1 MKLQVIKNQVLYW
14 LKSITLYGL
23 YLVILLILSSF
34 FILQIPSIQTRISK
48 GFLSSLSEQTGF
60 KTTIGRVEFYW
71 FDRILIEHLAI
82 TDPEGNRMISADKL
96 LVNFTFNGIFSDK
109 NIRIDGVAVDSANVF
124 FTRIQETD
132 STRNLNINV
141 FSRRLS
147 KSDKK
152 ETAGGGS
159 IRIGEA
165 IIQNSSFTYSTDRD
179 SIATGFDYNH
189 FSVNLH
195 EAELQRFFI
204 LGDTVEFK
212 VASFQATETRTDF
225 SINQLQTFFRFS
237 NESLE
242 FLGLTLDAG
251 NSVVSDTVLF
261 TFTNQDDLS
270 DFVNKVSLNCNLS
283 NTLIYPKDLALFFP
297 AAEVIPQPVQLNGKV
312 TGRISDFRFTEF
324 DIQTG
329 NTHLHGTLTMDGL
342 PDITETFIVLH
353 LTPSQFDFSDFEFV
367 LTSPVIKRLKPLGRV
382 TLSGQ
387 FLGYPTDF
395 VANGDFISSLG
406 RINSDINLKLDESD
420 FERSVYKGRLKLT
433 DFKLGTY
440 LNDTVNFQAVSMD
453 GQINGS
459 GLTTQSADFRL
470 TGLVSSLGIMGY
482 TYTGIETNARFA
494 SQLFAGEL
502 TVNDPN
508 LKLAINGSIDL
519 RKNVNRF
526 NFEGTV
532 DTLNLDKINLTAK
545 PLYLRTKLDVDMQ
558 GLELDSLHGFAN
570 LNDFTI
576 SYHDESLHLDQ
587 ISVLAQRDFAQR
599 RLKLKTSVAD
609 AEVSGDF
616 YFTDLF
622 NDLQLLVK
630 ELYLNIE
637 NDKESISTYYSN
649 KVSPA
654 KQYHADFSFHFKNIK
669 PVMDLS
675 DLPLYVS
682 LHTQMEGR
690 FSTGKTTRIQAYARF
705 DSLIFGQLNFYK
717 NQLEISAS
725 KISDSA
731 RSLAMIYLHSANQK
745 LANSIE
751 TQQLTTEAIWD
762 GQHVDVEFQV
772 LQKTEN
778 NRIHLNTTIDF
789 SDSTYIRFK
798 PSIVQLLEQRWNF
811 DPLNVLVI
819 KGKEW
824 IFRNIALTHSQ
835 QTIGLDGR
843 LSPDSTQAL
852 SLFVNDFELQS
863 INPLIH
869 RKLSGKT
876 NATFILTNYFGQS
889 NIQNRVK
896 IEQLS
901 VDGFLIGDVTGNN
914 LWDSD
919 EKHFNLKF
927 FVDRLGNRIVN
938 CEGYYNPSAESDP
951 LNITARFT
959 QANLKVFEPFLDD
972 LLSEFQ
978 GTITGTYTIT
988 GQLADPKLNGSGRVD
1003 NGGLVINYLNTAYQF
1018 NGIIGLTPTS
1028 IYFQEINLT
1037 DALRN
1042 RGVLNGTITHTNFAN
1057 MELNLL
1063 ARFTDFQVLNTSA
1076 QDNSLF
1082 YGQAYAS
1089 GEAAITGPV
1098 NNLKVTANAT
1108 TRKNTRIF
1116 IPISGAT
1123 TTEQKDFISFVNFTD
1138 SSYQKENIKQTEK
1151 RVNLTGLTIDFNI
1164 DVTPDAYCEIIFDL
1178 KAGDIIRGRG
1188 TGKIKLQLDTKG
1200 EFNMFGPMEFT
1211 EGWYNFT
1218 LYDIIN
1224 KEFEVKPGSRITWFG
1239 DPYQAVLNIDASY
1252 NQLASL
1258 APILSD
1264 PALREVTQIKRK
1276 YPVQVL
1282 LNLDGPMLSP
1292 QITFDIDAKD
1302 LPKSI
1307 PVDGRPPVALDLE
1320 FYSFKNKIDEQEL
1333 KKQVFSL
1340 IILRRFSP
1348 LESSISMSGSV
1359 ANSVSELLSN
1369 QLSYWM
1375 SQVDDNLE
1383 IDVDLGTMDQETFN
1397 TFQLRLSYTFLNGRL
1412 RVTGDGTF
1420 NNQTS
1425 TTNTGTQPGNT
1436 SPVAGDWTVDYLL
1449 TPDGKFKV
1457 KMYSRT
1463 NVNQLA
1469 TNTTNQTTLTTG
1481 VSLMY
1486 TQSFNE
1492 LKDLLRS
1499 SRNKNLR
1506 KPEDE
1511 LQDKT
1516 LEENEGN

>member
-1 MKLQVIKNQVLYW
+1 M
-14 LKSITLYGL
+14 
-23 YLVILLILSSF
+23 
-34 FILQIPSIQTRISK
+34 
-48 GFLSSLSEQTGF
+48 SEQTGF

-71 FDRILIEHLAI
+71 FDRIMIEQLSI
-82 TDPEGNRMISADKL
+82 TDPEDNQMIGVNRL
-96 LVNFTFNGIFSDK
+96 LINFTFNGIFSDK
-109 NIRIDGVAVDSANVF
+109 NIRIDGVAIDSADVF

-141 FSRRLS
+141 FSKRLS
-147 KSDKK
+147 KSEKK
-152 ETAGGGS
+152 SAGGGGS

-165 IIQNSSFTYSTDRD
+165 IVQHASFTYATDRD

-195 EAELQRFFI
+195 EAEIQRFVI

-212 VASFQATETRTDF
+212 VASFQATEKKNNF
-225 SINQLQTFFRFS
+225 SINQLQTFFRIS
-237 NESLE
+237 DKSLE
-242 FLGLTLDAG
+242 FQGLNLMAG
-251 NSVVSDTVLF
+251 KSVVSDTVLF
-261 TFTNQDDLS
+261 TFNNQDDLG
-270 DFVNKVSLNCNLS
+270 DFVNRVSFNCHLS
-283 NTLIYPKDLALFFP
+283 NTVVNPADLALFFP
-297 AAEVIPQPVQLNGKV
+297 AAGIIPQPVQLNGKV
-312 TGRISDFRFTEF
+312 TGRLSDFRFSEF
-324 DIQTG
+324 DIHTG
-329 NTHLHGTLTMDGL
+329 NTHLIGSLEMDGL
-342 PDITETFIVLH
+342 PDLDETFIVLH
-353 LTPSQFDFSDFEFV
+353 LNSSQLDFSDVDFV
-367 LTSPVIKRLKPLGRV
+367 LDDPVAERLKPLGRV

-387 FLGYPTDF
+387 FLGYSTDF
-395 VANGDFISSLG
+395 VANGEFISNLG
-406 RINSDINLKLDESD
+406 KVSSDINLKLDESD
-420 FERSVYKGRLKLT
+420 FERSTYKGRLTLSG
-433 DFKLGTY
+433 FELGKY

-459 GLTTQSADFRL
+459 GLTTNSADFRL
-470 TGLVSSLGIMGY
+470 TGIVSSLGIKGY

-502 TVNDPN
+502 AVNDPN
-508 LKLAINGSIDL
+508 LKLAIKGSIDL
-519 RKNVNRF
+519 RNRANKF
-526 NFEGTV
+526 NIEGTI
-532 DTLNLDKINLTAK
+532 DTLNLEKINLTTK
-545 PLYLRTKLDVDMQ
+545 PLFLRSKLDVDMR
-558 GLELDSLHGFAN
+558 GLELDSLHGIAN
-570 LNDFTI
+570 LNDFSIT
-576 SYHDESLHLDQ
+576 YKDESLRLDQ
-587 ISVLAQRDFAQR
+587 ISLLAQRDFSQR
-599 RLKLKTSVAD
+599 KLQLKTSVAD

-616 YFTDLF
+616 YFSDLF
-622 NDLQLLVK
+622 NDIQQLLK
-630 ELYLNIE
+630 ELYLNIK
-637 NDKESISTYYSN
+637 NDKESISNYYAT
-649 KVSPA
+649 KVSSPH
-654 KQYHADFSFHFKNIK
+654 QYHADFVFLFKDLK
-669 PVMDLS
+669 PLMEVS
-675 DLPLYVS
+675 DLPLQVS
-682 LHTQMEGR
+682 RNTQLEGR
-690 FSTGKTTRIQAYARF
+690 FSSGTTTSIQAYSRF
-705 DSLIFGQLNFYK
+705 DSLTYGGQAFYK
-717 NQLEISAS
+717 NQIEISAS
-725 KISDSA
+725 KISDSTQA
-731 RSLAMIYLHSANQK
+731 LAMIYVHSANQK
-745 LANSIE
+745 LATNLE

-762 GQHVDVEFQV
+762 GNHVDIEFQV
-772 LQKTEN
+772 SQQSEN
-778 NRIHLNTTIDF
+778 KIQLNTTIDF
-789 SDSTYIRFK
+789 CDSTYIRFK
-798 PSIVQLLEQRWNF
+798 PSTVQLLDQKWDF
-811 DPLNVLVI
+811 DPLNEVVTI
-819 KGKEW
+819 GKEW
-824 IFRNIALTHSQ
+824 IFRNVKLANKHQ
-835 QTIGLDGR
+835 AIGLTGR
-843 LSPDSTQAL
+843 ISPDSTQAL
-852 SLFVNDFELQS
+852 SLFVQDFELQS

-869 RKLSGKT
+869 RKLLGKT
-876 NATFILTNYFGQS
+876 NATIILTNYFGQS
-889 NIQNRVK
+889 TIQNRVK
-896 IEQLS
+896 VDQLS
-901 VDGFLIGDVTGNN
+901 VDGFLIGDITGDN
-914 LWDSD
+914 LWDP
-919 EKHFNLKF
+919 EERRFALKF
-927 FVDRLGNRIVN
+927 FVDRIGNRIVN

-951 LNITARFT
+951 LNVTARFT
-959 QANLKVFEPFLDD
+959 EANLKVFEPFLDD
-972 LLSEFQ
+972 ILSEFQ
-978 GTITGTYTIT
+978 GTISGTYTIT
-988 GQLADPKLNGSGRVD
+988 GHLADPKLNGSGRIE
-1003 NGGLVINYLNTAYQF
+1003 NGGLVINYLKTAYQF

-1042 RGVLNGTITHTNFAN
+1042 RGVLNGNITHTNFAN
-1057 MELNLL
+1057 MELNLM

-1089 GEAAITGPV
+1089 GDAAITGPV
-1098 NNLKVTANAT
+1098 NNLKITANAT

-1116 IPISGAT
+1116 IPISGTT

-1138 SSYQKENIKQTEK
+1138 STYRIGKSKETEK

-1224 KEFEVKPGSRITWFG
+1224 KEFEVKPGSRITWYG

-1282 LNLDGPMLSP
+1282 LKLDGPMLSP
-1292 QITFDIDAKD
+1292 QIAFDIDAKD

-1348 LESSISMSGSV
+1348 LESTMSMSGSV
-1359 ANSVSELLSN
+1359 ANSVSEFLSN

-1397 TFQLRLSYTFLNGRL
+1397 TFQLRLSYTFLDGRL

-1420 NNQTS
+1420 YNQPS
-1425 TTNTGTQPGNT
+1425 ATNTNTQPGSN

-1469 TNTTNQTTLTTG
+1469 TNPTNQTTLTTG

-1486 TQSFNE
+1486 IQSFNE

-1499 SRNKNLR
+1499 SRDKNMR

-1511 LQDKT
+1511 TPD
-1516 LEENEGN
+1516 EPIRENEGN